1 MSICE
6 YTCMCEHAC
15 CIFMFVGVWVCVCVL
30 KKGILGSSLSKI
42 NQDVLERICFH
53 FFSSNAFEEVRV
65 KLQTLL
71 SGADLG

>member
-1 MSICE
+1 MSI
-6 YTCMCEHAC
+6 HAC
-15 CIFMFVGVWVCVCVL
+15 VSMHVVYSCLWGVCVCVCVF

-42 NQDVLERICFH
+42 NQDVLERIYFH